1 MFQKNALLS
10 SLENYTKEL
19 GVIGEQNDNNLS
31 YSSLKVKYLQKSVNI
46 YTFYWYLI
54 LFILVLLTLLFL
66 FFYLSLRF
74 NYCPELKEMIKF
86 IIGYY

>member
-31 YSSLKVKYLQKSVNI
+31 YSSLKSQIFKEISKYI
-46 YTFYWYLI
+46 HFYWCLI
-54 LFILVLLTLLFL
+54 LFILVLLTFVVSFILSFVKVQLF
-66 FFYLSLRF
+66 SRT
-74 NYCPELKEMIKF
+74 EKR
-86 IIGYY
+86 

>member
-31 YSSLKVKYLQKSVNI
+31 YSSLKVKYLKKSVNI
-46 YTFYWYLI
+46 YTFL
-54 LFILVLLTLLFL
+54 LVPNPLYFSFADFCC
-66 FFYLSLRF
+66 FFYSIFR
-74 NYCPELKEMIKF
+74 
-86 IIGYY
+86 